1 LEVVAADVA
10 ITEHE
15 AVSEIVKAKKMRSD
29 GKTASLPLTEI
40 CVDANLHDPSF
51 VVLSRPYYPV
61 TGLS

>member
-10 ITEHE
+10 ITYDET
-15 AVSEIVKAKKMRSD
+15 VSEIVKTKEMRSD
-29 GKTASLPLTEI
+29 GKTASLSLTEI
-40 CVDANLHDPSF
+40 CVNTKLHDPSF